1 MTKSHLFADKT
12 RPSRDGHEF
21 HEAWTARLSLR
32 LVLQLDGLVG
42 IAIEGLSPADQ
53 SKASKETVEIADLA
67 LYYGKSAT
75 FEAARVV
82 VITQAKYSVSKA
94 RVAFRVV
101 DAVKTI
107 KKFAKTYRD
116 YHKIYGASKVTAKL
130 AFELVTNRPIYAE
143 FVQAVQGLASGQKI
157 HGEAAKQAKQFQKA
171 CGLKGKQLCEFA
183 KKFSLMGST
192 GSLKESKAALSRT
205 VADWSAA
212 RDSMARA
219 RLGDLRDMIRN
230 KAGSQGKGHN
240 VIRRTDV
247 LAALHL
253 HDPDELLPF
262 PVRFPDVGTIVPRE
276 QLADVARI
284 IPALKKPLIIH
295 AEGGTGKTV
304 FLQSLVTLLGANHA
318 CLIFDCFG
326 GGVYRSP
333 DDGRHRPGRGLLHI
347 VNHLACLSLCDPLL
361 PDNENTE
368 ALINAFRHRLTQCV
382 ATLQKASPKKQL
394 LLFID
399 AADNAGMEAEIKRC
413 DPFPRL
419 LLESFQISGSIA
431 GVKLIVSC
439 RTHRRHYAKGNVDCE
454 EIELRHFSKDETE
467 KFLRARI
474 TPLTKDQ
481 VLVAHARSDGNPR
494 VLEHLV
500 RERGLLE
507 TSEINKPVVVDDL
520 VRERI
525 NMALRA
531 MLQQGYKQQEID
543 AFMAGLAKL
552 PPPVPLDEYASSLG
566 IEIGA
571 VESFASDLAPLL
583 ERTKHGLIFRD
594 EPTET
599 FVKQTYVAMDSA
611 LQLLKNNLSKNQA
624 NSVYAANALP
634 GLLVE
639 LDDGKSLFKLAFDET
654 LPKSITSPVGKQ
666 KIRYTRIKAAV
677 LHAARKENY
686 NFLVRLLVELSTLAA
701 VDQRGADYLADNPD
715 FIVLSKDSEARRRLT
730 EYRGDWAGR
739 KHARL
744 AIAMALSQDLE
755 EALRHAFRAN
765 DWIDYYI
772 QQDEKNRGDKRPE
785 RLDMA
790 SIPFCLIALNR
801 PEDAGRSLGRWY
813 DWFGF
818 EVTEHLAKLLSA
830 AKVLDSFSMENV
842 LHFLDSLKF
851 QVGGL
856 AGAIAFVDLDEKSR
870 SILVKK
876 LAAACKKKQT
886 VKIQTDYGQHSD
898 YRLQDGLLKATAVAL
913 YCGQKK
919 DAAAIAKVIPA
930 TRTGFWM
937 FSDRFGTHDAFPFFA
952 AAVLGAA
959 ARDEQLTFQH
969 LLPQELSEVGGR
981 VKTGL
986 SLSDFQKAI
995 KEEIEK
1001 THKSEEKLPKE
1012 KKTFGYD
1019 KKSEAEKYVNE
1030 RIEPLF
1036 EMAVA
1041 LSETLSND
1049 PQKRKQALLGFVG
1062 TWMKLRK
1069 KKELYTRPYEIDYL
1083 FNKLGGQVLEFCLWA
1098 GCVLKKEPITTL
1110 LQSLLP
1116 EKSMSDATLVKIVSI
1131 LARHSDLHES
1141 AGETAIAAK
1150 VRIEQADD
1158 VSYRATMFASLA
1170 KAILPASVE
1179 DAKSYF
1185 QSGLDQMDAIG
1196 SGDYEFTN
1204 ELLAFASN
1212 LKGKELEP
1220 LDFHTLTNLCELNLT
1235 GDDERFP
1242 WLDFGQGLARSSG
1255 GRGLAKLC
1263 RWHDRSKVSLECSLL
1278 PYLYSLL
1285 DQEKMDPAIA
1295 LGLLRLS
1302 NPVEFRVCGT
1312 AHLAKLIEKKNY
1324 PNGKELIAELIRQF
1338 EANNPGST
1346 MPNTVEVLG
1355 DVASRILG
1363 PDSEMTQRL
1372 LMTAPHFNKIRVE
1385 ENERTNSHYK
1395 PNQETAKRIEVE
1407 NKQSDE
1413 LQKKLLANV
1422 NPCDE
1427 ASLSKALDSVSATFK
1442 SFDAKKQLLAK
1453 AREKVDFS
1461 ARTKYIEVVAKL
1473 NNVELFAKINELQ
1486 QCKLAWQ
1493 HSSVS
1498 LNSVFNKLG
1507 QTIVQLHADDFVIQG
1522 HFYGPSF
1529 KDVAELCGFK
1539 EHELILE
1546 LIKTFAVAKWELPPS
1561 IWLVLASIISP
1572 QTKAGE
1578 GQTALVRLLRSG
1590 AAKLS
1595 TTVVDGGWKAELYPP
1610 QDEKQIAA
1618 GMTWLMLGSPSV
1630 IDRWRAAHSVRS
1642 FAQFDKWKIID
1653 ALVGKYNSTTAAQ
1666 FQAAEIP
1673 FYFFHARL
1681 WLLISLARLSLDFPR
1696 RVGKYAA
1703 TLQGIARDS
1712 KEPHLLLK
1720 YFAKQTLLNCQKSGG
1735 IKLPLKTVRALE
1747 KVNVSPFKT
1756 FKVNE
1761 NRADTF
1767 YQGRPNSTPTLTN
1780 EFSLEYDFDKGEVNS
1795 VSRLFNFAHW
1805 NVNDLITAWVRRYD
1819 TNVKSMY
1826 DAAGRDRDERE
1837 SRLGINSKRQ
1847 SYGNQL
1853 GWHGLHVATGQLLAK
1868 CPIAIQRYDNENPW
1882 PEWYARQLLSRTDG
1896 LWLADGNDRAPLD
1909 TQVNL
1914 LEADLKSSLTSDK
1927 DKLLKLIRLGV
1938 SDFEDIAVEGHWQS
1952 PDQVRVMISSAF
1964 VVPTEARSVAT
1975 KLAGEDGFGAFL
1987 PLADDYDGFG
1997 SSPTNKN
2004 RKTFPFIVS
2013 PSNEAGLDEYDPLG
2027 NILAICRPFFAK
2039 EIIKFGQ
2046 LKPTD
2051 SFNRAWIDSNGRV
2064 VSRAEAWGSSE
2075 RDNEGE
2081 SKSGRRMTCSRE
2093 FLKTLL
2099 STKKLDLLVLVV
2111 LRKYMKSYGIEKSE
2125 YWHSTAVVHIDK
2137 SLKHHFYSGLAN
2149 EPHESRW

>member
-1 MTKSHLFADKT
+1 MGTSHLIAEKT

-21 HEAWTARLSLR
+21 HEAWAARLSLR

-42 IAIEGLSPADQ
+42 IAMEGLSPFDQ
-53 SKASKETVEIADLA
+53 SKASNETVEIADLT
-67 LYYGKSAT
+67 LYHGKSAT
-75 FEAARVV
+75 FEAARAVI
-82 VITQAKYSVSKA
+82 ITQAKYSVSKA

-107 KKFAKTYRD
+107 RKFAKAYRN
-116 YHKIYGASKVTAKL
+116 YRKNYGEDKVTAKL
-130 AFELVTNRPIYAE
+130 AFEIVTNRPVYPE
-143 FVQAVQGLASGQKI
+143 FVKAVQGLASGQKLQ
-157 HGEAAKQAKQFQKA
+157 GEVAKQAKQFQKA
-171 CGLKGKQLCEFA
+171 CGLSGKQLCQFA
-183 KKFSLMGST
+183 KKFSLTGST
-192 GSLKESKAALSRT
+192 GSLKESKAVLSRT
-205 VADWSAA
+205 VVDWSAA
-212 RDSMARA
+212 SDSMARA
-219 RLGDLRDMIRN
+219 RLGDLRDMVRN

-253 HDPDELLPF
+253 HDTDELLPF
-262 PVRFPDVGTIVPRE
+262 PVRFPDVGKIVPRE
-276 QLADVARI
+276 QLADVAQI
-284 IPALKKPLIIH
+284 IPTLKKPLVIH

-304 FLQSLVTLLGANHA
+304 FLQSLVNLLGVKHE

-333 DDGRHRPGRGLLHI
+333 EDGRHRPGRGLLHI
-347 VNHLACLSLCDPLL
+347 INHLACLSLCDPLL

-382 ATLQKASPKKQL
+382 ATLKKTSPRKQL

-399 AADNAGMEAEIKRC
+399 AADNAGMEAEIKKC

-419 LLESFQISGSIA
+419 LLESFHISGSIA
-431 GVKLIVSC
+431 GVQLIVSC

-454 EIELRHFSKDETE
+454 EIELKHFSKNETE
-467 KFLRARI
+467 KFLRSRI
-474 TPLTKDQ
+474 APLTNDQ
-481 VLVAHARSDGNPR
+481 VLVALARSNGNPR

-525 NMALRA
+525 NKALHV
-531 MLQQGYKQQEID
+531 MSQQGYKQKEID

-599 FVKQTYVAMDSA
+599 FVKQTYVAKNSA
-611 LQLLKNNLSKNQA
+611 LQLLKNNLSNNQA

-654 LPKSITSPVGKQ
+654 LPKSITSPIGKQ

-701 VDQRGADYLADNPD
+701 VHQRGADYLADNPD

-744 AIAMALSQDLE
+744 AIALALSQDSE

-765 DWIDYYI
+765 EWIDHYI
-772 QQDEKNRGDKRPE
+772 QQAEKNRREHHPE
-785 RLDMA
+785 RLDVA

-801 PEDAGRSLGRWY
+801 PKDAGWSLGRWH

-818 EVTEHLAKLLSA
+818 EVTEHLAKLVSA
-830 AKVLDSFSMENV
+830 AKVLGSFPEEN
-842 LHFLDSLKF
+842 LLRFLDSLSF

-856 AGAIAFVDLDEKSR
+856 TGAIAFFDFDEKWR
-870 SILVKK
+870 GILVKK
-876 LAAACKKKQT
+876 LAAACTKKQT
-886 VKIQTDYGQHSD
+886 VKTQTDYGQHSD
-898 YRLQDGLLKATAVAL
+898 YRLQDGLLKSTAVAL

-930 TRTGFWM
+930 TRAGFWM
-937 FSDRFGTHDAFPFFA
+937 FFDRFGTHDAFPFFA
-952 AAVLGAA
+952 AAVLGVA

-969 LLPQELSEVGGR
+969 LLPHELSEVGSR

-986 SLSDFQKAI
+986 SLSEFQKTI
-995 KEEIEK
+995 KDEIEK
-1001 THKSEEKLPKE
+1001 IHKSEEKLPKE
-1012 KKTFGYD
+1012 RQTFGYD
-1019 KKSEAEKYVNE
+1019 KKSEAERFVNE
-1030 RIEPLF
+1030 RLEPLF
-1036 EMAVA
+1036 EMAVSF
-1041 LSETLSND
+1041 SETLSSD
-1049 PQKRKQALLGFVG
+1049 PQKRKRALVEFVE

-1069 KKELYTRPYEIDYL
+1069 KRELYTRPYEIDYL

-1098 GCVLKKEPITTL
+1098 GCVLEKEPVSTL

-1116 EKSMSDATLVKIVSI
+1116 EKSLSDGTLVRIVSI
-1131 LARHSDLHES
+1131 LARHSGLREI

-1150 VRIEQADD
+1150 ARIEKADD

-1220 LDFHTLTNLCELNLT
+1220 ADFHTLTNLCELNLP
-1235 GDDERFP
+1235 GDDEKFP
-1242 WLDFGQGLARSSG
+1242 WLDFGRGLARSSG
-1255 GRGLAKLC
+1255 ARGLAKLC
-1263 RWHDRSKVSLECSLL
+1263 RWHDRSKVSLKYSLL

-1302 NPVEFRVCGT
+1302 DPAEFWVCGT
-1312 AHLAKLIEKKNY
+1312 AHLANLIEKKNY
-1324 PNGKELIAELIRQF
+1324 PNVKELIAELIQQY
-1338 EANNPGST
+1338 EANNPICT
-1346 MPNTVEVLG
+1346 MPNTIEVLG
-1355 DVASRILG
+1355 DVASRVLG
-1363 PDSEMTQRL
+1363 LDSEITQRL
-1372 LMTAPHFNKIRVE
+1372 LMTAPHFDKIRTE
-1385 ENERTNSHYK
+1385 ENARTNFHHK
-1395 PNQETAKRIEVE
+1395 PDLKTAKRIESE
-1407 NKQSDE
+1407 NKQSNE
-1413 LQKKLLANV
+1413 LLKKLLAKV

-1427 ASLSKALDSVSATFK
+1427 ASLSKALDSVNVTFN

-1461 ARTKYIEVVAKL
+1461 MRTKYIEVVAKL
-1473 NNVELFAKINELQ
+1473 NNVELFAKLSELQ

-1498 LNSVFNKLG
+1498 LNSVFNNLG
-1507 QTIVQLHADDFVIQG
+1507 RTIIQLHADDFVVQG
-1522 HFYGPSF
+1522 HFYGSSF

-1561 IWLVLASIISP
+1561 IWLLLASIILP
-1572 QTKAGE
+1572 QTKADE
-1578 GQTALVRLLRSG
+1578 GQAALVRLLRGG

-1595 TTVVDGGWKAELYPP
+1595 TTVLDGGWKAELYPP
-1610 QDEKQIAA
+1610 QDENQIAA
-1618 GMTWLMLGSPSV
+1618 GITWLMLGSPSV

-1642 FAQFDKWKIID
+1642 FARFDKWKIID
-1653 ALVGKYNSTTAAQ
+1653 ALVDKFNSTTATQ
-1666 FQAAEIP
+1666 FQAEEMP

-1681 WLLISLARLSLDFPR
+1681 WLLISLARLSLDYPR
-1696 RVGKYAA
+1696 YVGKYAI
-1703 TLQGIARDS
+1703 TLQAIAHNL
-1712 KEPHLLLK
+1712 KEPHLLLRH
-1720 YFAKQTLLNCQKSGG
+1720 FAKQTLLNCHKGGG
-1735 IKLPLKTVRALE
+1735 IKLPPKIIRALC
-1747 KVNVSPFKT
+1747 KVNISPFKT
-1756 FKVNE
+1756 IKVNKC
-1761 NRADTF
+1761 RVDTF
-1767 YQGRPNSTPTLTN
+1767 YQGRPNSAPKLTN
-1780 EFSLEYDFDKGEVNS
+1780 SFSLEYDFDKIEVGS
-1795 VSRLFNFAHW
+1795 VSRLFNVAHW
-1805 NVNDLITAWVRRYD
+1805 NVNDLITTWVRRYD
-1819 TNVKSMY
+1819 PNVKSMY
-1826 DAAGRDRDERE
+1826 DAAGRDSDERE
-1837 SRLGINSKRQ
+1837 GRLGINSKRQ
-1847 SYGNQL
+1847 PYGNQL
-1853 GWHGLHVATGQLLAK
+1853 GWHGLQVATGQLLAK
-1868 CPIAIQRYDNENPW
+1868 CPIAIQRYDKESPW
-1882 PEWYARQLLSRTDG
+1882 PEWYARQLLSRQDG
-1896 LWLADGNDRAPLD
+1896 LWLADGVDRAPLD

-1914 LEADLKSSLTSDK
+1914 LEPDPENSLTSNK
-1927 DKLLKLIRLGV
+1927 DKLLKLIRLGG
-1938 SDFEDIAVEGHWQS
+1938 SDFEDIVVDGHWQS
-1952 PDQVRVMISSAF
+1952 PDHVSVMISSAF
-1964 VVPTEARSVAT
+1964 VVPAEAQSVAT
-1975 KLAGEDGFGAFL
+1975 KLTAEDGFGAFL
-1987 PLADDYDGFG
+1987 PLADDYDGFV
-1997 SSPTNKN
+1997 SSPTGKEP
-2004 RKTFPFIVS
+2004 KTVPFVVS

-2027 NILAICRPFFAK
+2027 NILTICRPFFTK

-2046 LKPTD
+2046 LNPTD

-2075 RDNEGE
+2075 RDYEGE
-2081 SKSGRRMTCSRE
+2081 SKSGRRMRCSRG

-2111 LRKYMKSYGIEKSE
+2111 LRKYRKNYGGEKSE
-2125 YWHSTAVVHIDK
+2125 YWHSTAVIHIDK
-2137 SLKHHFYSGLAN
+2137 SLNHTFYPGLAN
-2149 EPHESRW
+2149 KPHESRW

>member
-1 MTKSHLFADKT
+1 MAQRPLLAEKT

-21 HEAWTARLSLR
+21 HEAWAARLSLR

-42 IAIEGLSPADQ
+42 IAMEGLSPVDQ

-75 FEAARVV
+75 FEAARSV

-94 RVAFRVV
+94 RVAFRAA

-116 YHKIYGASKVTAKL
+116 YRKIYWENKVAAKL
-130 AFELVTNRPIYAE
+130 AFEMVTNRPVYAE
-143 FVQAVQGLASGQKI
+143 FVKAVQGLASGRKSQ
-157 HGEAAKQAKQFQKA
+157 GEAAKQAKQFQKA

-183 KKFSLMGST
+183 NKFSLMGST

-205 VADWSAA
+205 VVDWSAA

-253 HDPDELLPF
+253 HDPDDLLPF

-276 QLADVARI
+276 QLSDVARI
-284 IPALKKPLIIH
+284 IPTLKKPLVIH

-304 FLQSLVTLLGANHA
+304 FLQSLVTLLGASHE

-347 VNHLACLSLCDPLL
+347 INYLACLSLCDPLL
-361 PDNENTE
+361 PENDNTE
-368 ALINAFRHRLTQCV
+368 ALIKAFRHRMMQCV
-382 ATLQKASPKKQL
+382 ATLQKTSPKKQL

-399 AADNAGMEAEIKRC
+399 AADNAGMEAEIKR
-413 DPFPRL
+413 DEPFPRL

-431 GVKLIVSC
+431 GVQLIVSC
-439 RTHRRHYAKGNVDCE
+439 RTHRRPYAKGNVDCE

-474 TPLTKDQ
+474 TPINNDQ
-481 VLVAHARSDGNPR
+481 VLVAQVRSDGNPR

-507 TSEINKPVVVDDL
+507 ASEIKKPVVVDDL
-520 VRERI
+520 VREQI
-525 NMALRA
+525 DKALRV
-531 MLQQGYKQQEID
+531 MSQQSYKQQQID

-599 FVKQTYVAMDSA
+599 FVTQIYVAKGSA

-666 KIRYTRIKAAV
+666 KIRYTRIKVAV

-686 NFLVRLLVELSTLAA
+686 DFLVRLLVELSTLAA

-765 DWIDYYI
+765 DWIRYYV
-772 QQDEKNRGDKRPE
+772 QQDEKHRGEHRPE

-801 PEDAGRSLGRWY
+801 PEDAERSIGRWY

-818 EVTEHLAKLLSA
+818 EVTEHLARLLSA
-830 AKVLDSFSMENV
+830 AKVLGSFPMEN
-842 LHFLDSLKF
+842 LIRFLDSLKC
-851 QVGGL
+851 QVGVL
-856 AGAIAFVDLDEKSR
+856 AGAIAFFDLDEKSR
-870 SILVKK
+870 GTLVKK

-886 VKIQTDYGQHSD
+886 VKTQTDYGQHSD

-913 YCGQKK
+913 YCGQKN
-919 DAAAIAKVIPA
+919 DAGAIAKVIPA

-937 FSDRFGTHDAFPFFA
+937 FFDRFGTHDAFPFFA
-952 AAVLGAA
+952 AAVLGTA
-959 ARDEQLTFQH
+959 ARDEPLTFQH

-981 VKTGL
+981 VKAGL

-1001 THKSEEKLPKE
+1001 IHKSEEKLPKE

-1019 KKSEAEKYVNE
+1019 KKSNAEKFVNE
-1030 RIEPLF
+1030 RLEPLF
-1036 EMAVA
+1036 EMAVS
-1041 LSETLSND
+1041 LSETLSSD
-1049 PQKRKQALLGFVG
+1049 PQKRKHALLGFVG

-1069 KKELYTRPYEIDYL
+1069 KKELYTRPDEIDYL
-1083 FNKLGGQVLEFCLWA
+1083 FNKLGSQALEFCLWA
-1098 GCVLKKEPITTL
+1098 GCVSEKQPVAIL

-1116 EKSMSDATLVKIVSI
+1116 EKSLSDATLVKIVSI
-1131 LARHSDLHES
+1131 LAQHSDLHES

-1150 VRIEQADD
+1150 ARIEKADD
-1158 VSYRATMFASLA
+1158 VSYRATMFARLA
-1170 KAILPASVE
+1170 KAILPASIE

-1204 ELLAFASN
+1204 ELLAFAGN

-1220 LDFHTLTNLCELNLT
+1220 VDFHTLTNLCELNLT
-1235 GDDERFP
+1235 GDEEKFP
-1242 WLDFGQGLARSSG
+1242 WLDFGRGLARSSG
-1255 GRGLAKLC
+1255 SRGLAKLC
-1263 RWHDRSKVSLECSLL
+1263 RWHDRSKVSLEYSLL

-1285 DQEKMDPAIA
+1285 DQEKMDPATA

-1302 NPVEFRVCGT
+1302 DPVEFWVCGT

-1324 PNGKELIAELIRQF
+1324 PNSKELITELIGQF

-1372 LMTAPHFNKIRVE
+1372 VLAAPYFDKIRVE
-1385 ENERTNSHYK
+1385 ENERTNFHHK
-1395 PNQETAKRIEVE
+1395 PDLETTKRIKGE
-1407 NKQSDE
+1407 NKQRDE
-1413 LQKKLLANV
+1413 LQERLLLNV

-1427 ASLSKALDSVSATFK
+1427 ASLSKALDSVNASFN
-1442 SFDAKKQLLAK
+1442 SFDAKKQFLAK
-1453 AREKVDFS
+1453 AREKVGFS
-1461 ARTKYIEVVAKL
+1461 ARAKYIEIVAKL
-1473 NNVELFAKINELQ
+1473 NNLELFAKINELK
-1486 QCKLAWQ
+1486 QCKRAWQ
-1493 HSSVS
+1493 NSSAS
-1498 LNSVFNKLG
+1498 LNSIFNKLG
-1507 QTIVQLHADDFVIQG
+1507 QTIVQIHADDFVIQE
-1522 HFYGPSF
+1522 HFYGSSF
-1529 KDVAELCGFK
+1529 KEVAELCGFT
-1539 EHELILE
+1539 EHELVLE
-1546 LIKTFAVAKWELPPS
+1546 LIKTFATAKWELPPS

-1578 GQTALVRLLRSG
+1578 GQAALVRLLRSG

-1595 TTVVDGGWKAELYPP
+1595 TTVLDGGWKAELYPS
-1610 QDEKQIAA
+1610 QDESQIAA
-1618 GMTWLMLGSPSV
+1618 CMTWLMLGSPSV

-1642 FAQFDKWKIID
+1642 FARFDKWKIID
-1653 ALVGKYNSTTAAQ
+1653 ALVGKYNSTTSTQ
-1666 FQAAEIP
+1666 FQAEEMP
-1673 FYFFHARL
+1673 FFFFHARL
-1681 WLLISLARLSLDFPR
+1681 WLLISLTRLSLDYPR

-1703 TLQGIARDS
+1703 TLQAIAQDS

-1720 YFAKQTLLNCQKSGG
+1720 HFAKQALLNCQKGGG
-1735 IKLPLKTVRALE
+1735 IKLPLKIICALE
-1747 KVNVSPFKT
+1747 KVNISRFKT
-1756 FKVNE
+1756 IKVKE
-1761 NRADTF
+1761 DRVDTF
-1767 YQGRPNSTPTLTN
+1767 YQGRPISAPNPTDNFL
-1780 EFSLEYDFDKGEVNS
+1780 LDYDFDKSEVGG
-1795 VSRLFNFAHW
+1795 VSRLFNVAHW
-1805 NVNDLITAWVRRYD
+1805 SVNDLITAWVRQYD
-1819 TNVKSMY
+1819 PNVKSMY
-1826 DAAGRDRDERE
+1826 DASGRDRDDRE
-1837 SRLGINSKRQ
+1837 SRLGINSKQQ

-1853 GWHGLHVATGQLLAK
+1853 GWHGLHVVAGQLLSK
-1868 CPIAIQRYDNENPW
+1868 FPIAIQRYDNENPW
-1882 PEWYARQLLSRTDG
+1882 PEWYARQLLSRKDG
-1896 LWLADGNDRAPLD
+1896 LWLADGIDSAPLD

-1914 LEADLKSSLTSDK
+1914 LEPDLQSSLTSDRGK
-1927 DKLLKLIRLGV
+1927 ILKLIRLGA
-1938 SDFEDIAVEGHWQS
+1938 SNFEDIVVEGHWQS
-1952 PDQVRVMISSAF
+1952 PDEVNVMISSAF
-1964 VVPTEARSVAT
+1964 VVPTEAQNVAT
-1975 KLAGEDGFGAFL
+1975 KLASESGFGAYI
-1987 PLADDYDGFG
+1987 PLADDYDEFG
-1997 SSPTNKN
+1997 KSSTDKK

-2027 NILAICRPFFAK
+2027 NILAVCRPFFTK

-2051 SFNRAWIDSNGRV
+2051 AFNRAWIDSNGRV

-2075 RDNEGE
+2075 RFLERE
-2081 SKSGRRMTCSRE
+2081 SKIGNRMTCSRE

-2099 STKKLDLLVLVV
+2099 STRKLDLLVLVV
-2111 LRKYMKSYGIEKSE
+2111 LRKYRKDFGGEKSE

-2137 SLKHHFYSGLAN
+2137 SLKHYYYPGLAN
-2149 EPHESRW
+2149 KPHESR